1 MLACRASGNAH
12 LSSVNNKWRMLIV
25 IPTATV
31 LIAYSQM
38 FERTRLACFNNLKV
52 NSVVIEFI
60 VDGLVCEIMFTSVAA
75 GVDPS
80 TQAHTGLFLHL
91 GTTAGRSYYFFLHS
105 TSWINAS
112 TADRSQSAHAHVKD
126 TLEDSNTPFLHCNG
140 CLSFGKY
147 KVFTV

>member
-1 MLACRASGNAH
+1 
-12 LSSVNNKWRMLIV
+12 MLIV

-52 NSVVIEFI
+52 NSVVIEFA
-60 VDGLVCEIMFTSVAA
+60 VDGLVCEIMFTSVPA

-91 GTTAGRSYYFFLHS
+91 GTTAGRSFFFPFLHS
-105 TSWINAS
+105 TSWINAF
-112 TADRSQSAHAHVKD
+112 TADRSQSAHAHFKD
-126 TLEDSNTPFLHCNG
+126 TLEDFNTPFLRCYG
-140 CLSFGKY
+140 YLSFGKY